1 MGHDRSVSCLA
12 GTVPPDRVMTPAQSC
27 QLAPFYR
34 PTRGAIRLN
43 ALYIDPEP
51 LRADL
56 RHIVQTVEWKVLK
69 YGEHW
74 AQIVLLR
81 DEFRHP
87 LLTTC
92 PALERAIAGLPSR
105 AVDACLKLLGPGGF
119 VHEHRDMTGAVPMG
133 VVRLHVPIVTH
144 TDAEFYVTESDCS
157 WGPERRGS
165 WTRPTDIESP
175 TTRPSSAFTSLS
187 TWSSIGRCEH
197 CCRSATCTIACTIC
211 SFGFSVLSRGWCIW
225 RNHSFSSD
233 SFAGLSGCE
242 SRESRRS
249 DDSS

>member
-1 MGHDRSVSCLA
+1 MGHDQSVSCPA
-12 GTVPPDRVMTPAQSC
+12 GTAPPDRVMTGAQSW

-92 PALERAIAGLPSR
+92 LALERAIAGLPSR
-105 AVDACLKLLGPGGF
+105 PLDACLKLLGPGGF
-119 VHEHRDMTGAVPMG
+119 VLEHRDMTGAVPMG

-144 TDAEFYVTESDCS
+144 TDAEFYVNGKRLFL
-157 WGPERRGS
+157 GPGEAWILDTSYRHRVANN
-165 WTRPTDIESP
+165 SP
-175 TTRPSSAFTSLS
+175 VQRVHLVVDLELNRSLRALLPKRDMYNRLHDMQFWLLCVVKGMVHLAEPQLLLRLVRWVVRLRVKRKS
-187 TWSSIGRCEH
+187 T
-197 CCRSATCTIACTIC
+197 
-211 SFGFSVLSRGWCIW
+211 L
-225 RNHSFSSD
+225 
-233 SFAGLSGCE
+233 
-242 SRESRRS
+242 
-249 DDSS
+249 